1 MVVVEKY
8 YFHYFRQRL
17 TCLYHFN
24 NVLEDGGLGG
34 LNLTLE
40 IGLKIDFLPSFWSR
54 WEVPHVV
61 LIVEGKVER
70 M

>member
-1 MVVVEKY
+1 VVVVEKY

-40 IGLKIDFLPSFWSR
+40 IGLKIDFLPSF
-54 WEVPHVV
+54 
-61 LIVEGKVER
+61 
-70 M
+70 